1 MSKANRNA
9 PIRCGSSDSAY
20 SLMEFERDFPDDAA
34 CLDALAKAIHPDG
47 IYCPICKAITKH
59 HRETARPSYCC
70 QNCGHR
76 EHPMRGTIF
85 QDSATSLKL
94 WFYAAYI
101 MSATRCG
108 ISAKQLGRE
117 IGVTYKTAWRMFH
130 LIRKMLEENDGD
142 PLSGKVEMDEA
153 YYGGLEKNKHASKR
167 QHRGTGGV
175 GKTAVFGMVERGGA
189 VIAKVVSNP
198 PTTSN
203 LEPHIRERIMPQSI
217 IFSDE
222 ARVYDPL
229 TRMGYGHQRVHH
241 AASVYVSGD
250 AHTNTIEGFW
260 SLTKN
265 GIRGVYRNV
274 SAKYL
279 QMYLDEYAFRF
290 NRRGRQSPMF
300 DHFLRRIMRRVPAVA

>member
-1 MSKANRNA
+1 MSKANRNN

-20 SLMEFERDFPDDAA
+20 SLMDFEREYPDDAA
-34 CLDALAKAIHPDG
+34 CLDALCKAIHPDG
-47 IYCPICKAITKH
+47 IFCPTCQKVTKH
-59 HRETARPSYCC
+59 HRETGRPSYSC

-76 EHPMRGTIF
+76 EHPMVGTIF

-130 LIRKMLEENDGD
+130 LIRKTLEDD
-142 PLSGKVEMDEA
+142 KTPLSGKVEIDEA
-153 YYGGLEKNKHASKR
+153 YYGGKNENKHVSKR
-167 QHRGTGGV
+167 KGYKGHYQD
-175 GKTAVFGMVERGGA
+175 KTMVFGMVERGGR
-189 VIAKVVSNP
+189 VVARVVPSP
-198 PTTSN
+198 PKSGD
-203 LEPHIRERIMPQSI
+203 LLPHIRQRVLPKTM

-222 ARVYDPL
+222 ATFYDPL
-229 TRMGYGHQRVHH
+229 TRMGFAHGRVHH
-241 AASVYVSGD
+241 TAQVYVSGD

-290 NRRGRQSPMF
+290 NHRGRQAPMF
-300 DHFLRRIMRRVPAVA
+300 DHFLRRIMKRVPAAA